1 MKQGRATESLSV
13 KAQQLVSNHCQCR
26 PCSWLGSECRQRL
39 HSLVAGI
46 EPARCLSRARAE
58 CSGRTYFLAN
68 ARCTAPVLG
77 DEAVIVISLAEV
89 GLLSCINC
97 HPVPRGTRN
106 HLHEAHS
113 RSGPHFRLTRG
124 SSWIWKSRKAVS
136 QRRCSPTNFS
146 IRPKMR

>member
-68 ARCTAPVLG
+68 ARCTAPVLR
-77 DEAVIVISLAEV
+77 DEVPIVISLAEA
-89 GLLSCINC
+89 GLLKCINC
-97 HPVPRGTRN
+97 NPVPRGTRN
-106 HLHEAHS
+106 HPDEA
-113 RSGPHFRLTRG
+113 SGKLASLQTDSG
-124 SSWIWKSRKAVS
+124 SSWIWRSRKTLS
-136 QRRCSPTNFS
+136 QRRSSPTNFS
-146 IRPKMR
+146 ARLKMR

>member
-58 CSGRTYFLAN
+58 CSVRTYFLAN
-68 ARCTAPVLG
+68 ARCTAPVLR
-77 DEAVIVISLAEV
+77 DEVPIVISLAEV
-89 GLLSCINC
+89 GLLNCIRLQSSSAWNQE
-97 HPVPRGTRN
+97 PSSRGALKRAS
-106 HLHEAHS
+106 L
-113 RSGPHFRLTRG
+113 RLTRG
-124 SSWIWKSRKAVS
+124 PS
-136 QRRCSPTNFS
+136 
-146 IRPKMR
+146 